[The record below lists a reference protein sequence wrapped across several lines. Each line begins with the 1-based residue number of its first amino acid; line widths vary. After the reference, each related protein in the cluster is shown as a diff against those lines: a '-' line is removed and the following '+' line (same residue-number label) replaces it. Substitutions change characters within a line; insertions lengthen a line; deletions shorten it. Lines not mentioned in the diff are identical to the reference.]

1 MDDTLISSG
10 SRDAICFSK
19 SRVGEVK
26 TGKNDRRVETGQGEG

>member
-1 MDDTLISSG
+1 MDEAVIISG

-26 TGKNDRRVETGQGEG
+26 TGKTNRGVETKQGEG

>member
-1 MDDTLISSG
+1 MDDTLIISG

-26 TGKNDRRVETGQGEG
+26 TGKKDRRVGMRQGEG